1 MTELRKVT
9 LPNTILTEEVI
20 FKSLNASDILQE
32 HFSITDLPA
41 DKIGTMADFPAV
53 TVVFDLS
60 GSSLNIRNNGAK
72 TFAAESQYLFKV
84 VTDIIY
90 RNCGIV
96 EKFPGDGISMHF
108 PANSSEKTPNKEK
121 AIYNAC
127 EAVMQIDHFLHTR
140 LRLNRTD
147 YRFSLTY
154 GEDTIITTF
163 GSSKHQELISIG
175 HAVNVAHKLE
185 KLIKENKCFIGMD
198 AQCQVIAKNVG
209 FRSWSR
215 YIMPEELCK
224 NRHHPYESWFGVKY

>member
-1 MTELRKVT
+1 MTELRKVK
-9 LPNTILTEEVI
+9 LPNTILTEDVI
-20 FKSLNASDILQE
+20 FKSLNASDIFHE
-32 HFSITDLPA
+32 HFSITDLPTGN
-41 DKIGTMADFPAV
+41 IGTMADFPAV

-72 TFAAESQYLFKV
+72 SFAAESQYLFKV
-84 VTDIIY
+84 VTNIIY
-90 RNCGIV
+90 RNYGIV

-108 PANSSEKTPNKEK
+108 PAGSSEKEPNKDK

-127 EAVMQIDHFLHTR
+127 EAVMQIDHFLHTK
-140 LRLNRTD
+140 LHLNRTD

-185 KLIKENKCFIGMD
+185 KLIKEKKCFIGMD
-198 AQCQVIAKNVG
+198 AQCQLVAKNVG
-209 FRSWSR
+209 FSSLSPFL
-215 YIMPEELCK
+215 MPEELCK
-224 NRHHPYESWFGVKY
+224 NMHNPYEFWFGVKY